1 MRIDPSTRR
10 GVSKPAMKFAEEIE
24 ICLRSRFTVVW
35 VSSYEEERIV
45 ASLKELCDRTKR
57 RLLTWDIA
65 ACFKIVSDT
74 PGAPTPPDAKDPL
87 TALEAIGK
95 AEAGTDAVF
104 VLKDFHHCL
113 GNEKAPQ
120 PKIIRQLRNLAQA
133 LKATRKSIIITA
145 PNAKVPD
152 DLKDDVFLMEFPPP
166 DVEEISGLLDRVTQ
180 HPQIK
185 VNLTGLGRDKV
196 LRSALGLSANQA
208 LRVFGKSIVAE
219 IKGANGQI
227 LKPSGTLDE
236 RGIDMITAEKKSI
249 IRESGALEFFAPQE
263 TIADIGGLEVLKEWL
278 RGREA
283 DFTPEAQ
290 AYGIPAPKGIA
301 LIGIPGT
308 GKSLTAKMVSSLW
321 HLPLVRLDVG
331 ALFGGYVG
339 QSEENTRRALALVET
354 IAPCVLWIDE
364 MEKAFAKGGGD
375 GGTSERVFGSVLS
388 WMQEKKQA
396 VFVIGTAN
404 DVMALPPEFLRSG
417 RFDAT
422 FFLDLPTT
430 VERRAI
436 FEVHIAKRK
445 RPLAMFDLDELAEA
459 SAGFVGAEIEQAV
472 VDAMHLAYNDKTS
485 PRREF
490 TTDDILAALARLVPL
505 SRSQRERIEIL
516 RSWLRDGRAQSASYA
531 EARKHEEQFVQL
543 QLD

>member
-1 MRIDPSTRR
+1 M
-10 GVSKPAMKFAEEIE
+10 
-24 ICLRSRFTVVW
+24 
-35 VSSYEEERIV
+35 
-45 ASLKELCDRTKR
+45 
-57 RLLTWDIA
+57 
-65 ACFKIVSDT
+65 
-74 PGAPTPPDAKDPL
+74 
-87 TALEAIGK
+87 
-95 AEAGTDAVF
+95 
-104 VLKDFHHCL
+104 
-113 GNEKAPQ
+113 
-120 PKIIRQLRNLAQA
+120 
-133 LKATRKSIIITA
+133 
-145 PNAKVPD
+145 PD
-152 DLKDDVFLMEFPPP
+152 DLKDDVFLMEFPSP
-166 DVEEISGLLDRVTQ
+166 DVEEISGLLDRFTQ
-180 HPQIK
+180 NPQIK
-185 VNLTGLGRDKV
+185 VNLTDLGRDKV

-219 IKGANGQI
+219 IKGTNGQI

-249 IRESGALEFFAPQE
+249 IRESGALEFFTPQE

-331 ALFGGYVG
+331 ALFGGLVG

-364 MEKAFAKGGGD
+364 MEKAFAGGGLD
-375 GGTSERVFGSVLS
+375 GGTSQRVFGSVLS

-430 VERRAI
+430 SERRAI
-436 FEVHIAKRK
+436 FEVHITKRE
-445 RPLAMFDLDELAEA
+445 RPLAMFDLDELASA

-472 VDAMHLAYNDKTS
+472 VDAMHLAYYDKTS

-490 TTDDILAALARLVPL
+490 TTDDIIAALARLVPL
-505 SRSQRERIEIL
+505 SRSQRERIETL
-516 RSWLRDGRAQSASYA
+516 RSWLRDGRAQSASYT